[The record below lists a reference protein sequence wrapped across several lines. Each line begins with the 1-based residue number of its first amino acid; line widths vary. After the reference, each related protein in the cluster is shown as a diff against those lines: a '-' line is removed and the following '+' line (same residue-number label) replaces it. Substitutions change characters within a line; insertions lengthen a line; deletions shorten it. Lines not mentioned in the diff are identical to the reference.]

1 MAPMNMLPLLDIVLV
16 IAAYLLGSISSAII
30 VCRLMGL
37 PDPRTLGS
45 NNPGATNVLRIG
57 GAKAKRAAGITL
69 FGDSIKGL
77 LPMLAAH
84 ALGVAPLTLAMVGL
98 AAFLGHLYPVFF
110 GFRGGKGVA
119 TALGVQFGLYWP
131 VGLCVAGLWLFVA
144 KVLKISSA
152 SALVSM
158 GLAPIIVW
166 WFWPL
171 PELVLM
177 QVIISVL
184 LFVRHR
190 SNISNLLRGKEDKIG
205 VDETPPSL

>member
-1 MAPMNMLPLLDIVLV
+1 MNMLPLLDIGLV

-57 GAKAKRAAGITL
+57 GPNAKRAAGITL

-77 LPMLAAH
+77 LPMLVAH
-84 ALGVAPLTLAMVGL
+84 ALSVSPLTLAMVGL

-131 VGLCVAGLWLFVA
+131 VGFCVAGLWLFVA

-158 GLAPIIVW
+158 GLAPFIVR
-166 WFWPL
+166 WFWPQ

-190 SNISNLLRGKEDKIG
+190 SNIRNLLRGTEEKIG
-205 VDETPPSL
+205 VDEPPSSA